1 MNTTITEAL
10 AELKTLEKKVT
21 KKREFV
27 GGYLYRQEALK
38 DPFAK
43 EGGSFKTV
51 AETRQAIGD
60 LERRHVAIRL
70 AIQKS
75 NEGTVLAVNG
85 TSQSISEWLIWR
97 REVAPGTQA
106 FLKKLSSTIANVRKE
121 AREKGMDVIHEEQAR
136 QPTDIIINI
145 DEKELIEEQETLE
158 ETLGV
163 LDGLLS
169 LNNATNHVEV

>member
-1 MNTTITEAL
+1 MSTTITEAL

-27 GGYLYRQEALK
+27 SAYLYRQEALK

-43 EGGSFKTV
+43 DGGSFQTITE
-51 AETRQAIGD
+51 ARQAIGD
-60 LERRHVAIRL
+60 LEKRHVAIRL

-75 NEGTVLAVNG
+75 NEATVLAVNG
-85 TSQSISEWLIWR
+85 TSQSISEWLTWR

-106 FLKKLSSTIANVRKE
+106 FLKKLFSAIADVRRQ

-136 QPTDIIINI
+136 QPSDIIINI
-145 DEKELIEEQETLE
+145 DEKELVEEQETLE
-158 ETLGV
+158 EILGT

-169 LNNATNHVEV
+169 LNNATNHIEL